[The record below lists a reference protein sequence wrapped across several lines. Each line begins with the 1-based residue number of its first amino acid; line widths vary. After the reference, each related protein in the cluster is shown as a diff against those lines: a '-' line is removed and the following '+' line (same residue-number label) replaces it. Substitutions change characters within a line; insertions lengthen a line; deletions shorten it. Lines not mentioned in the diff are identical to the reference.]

1 MESACA
7 QFRGIGIPNGTP
19 IALNKRTQNSSAP
32 SALKIDNQGD
42 SMALILIIGAL
53 IAAGLIIALL
63 KKQLQSSGPK
73 VTKLEM

>member
-1 MESACA
+1 
-7 QFRGIGIPNGTP
+7 
-19 IALNKRTQNSSAP
+19 
-32 SALKIDNQGD
+32 
-42 SMALILIIGAL
+42 MALILIIGAL